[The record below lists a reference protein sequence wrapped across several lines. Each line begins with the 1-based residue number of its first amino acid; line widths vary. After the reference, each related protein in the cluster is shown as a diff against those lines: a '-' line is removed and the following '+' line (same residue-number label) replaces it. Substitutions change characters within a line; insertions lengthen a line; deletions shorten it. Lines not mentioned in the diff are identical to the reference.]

1 MFSDTTEE
9 ETVLNRKVV
18 RKQPNSK
25 SCLVC
30 GLKNPFG
37 LKASFYELDTKELVC
52 LFTPADNHQSYPGRL
67 HGGVSTAIL
76 DETVGR
82 AVNCGR
88 EDMVWGV
95 TVEFSTQFKKP
106 VPLGVELKVVGRI
119 VSETSRTFEGTGEIL
134 LPDGTAAVTGS
145 GKYLKLSLDRIAD
158 FDSAEQEWNVAEGP
172 SDPEVIDIG

>member
-1 MFSDTTEE
+1 LRRE
-9 ETVLNRKVV
+9 VI
-18 RKQPNSK
+18 RKQQNSK

-37 LKASFYELDTKELVC
+37 LKASFYELDNNELVC
-52 LFTPADNHQSYPGRL
+52 LFKPADVHQSYPGRL

-82 AVNCGR
+82 AINCGR
-88 EDMVWGV
+88 DDMVWGV
-95 TVEFSTQFKKP
+95 TVEFATQFKKP
-106 VPLGVELKVVGRI
+106 VPLGTELKVVGRI

-134 LPDGTAAVTGS
+134 LPDGAAAVIGK

-158 FDSAEQEWNVAEGP
+158 FDAEEQEWRAVEDP
-172 SDPEVIDIG
+172 SDPKVIEIVS